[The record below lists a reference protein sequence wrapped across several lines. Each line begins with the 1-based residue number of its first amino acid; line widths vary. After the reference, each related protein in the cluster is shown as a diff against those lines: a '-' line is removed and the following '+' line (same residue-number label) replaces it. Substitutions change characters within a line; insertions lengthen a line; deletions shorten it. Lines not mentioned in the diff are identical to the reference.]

1 MLKLYRP
8 EGSVYTA
15 QDVESWNRT
24 WDEHS
29 IEAAIRWAAA
39 CHLTPVFDRYFPR
52 TGKILEGGCG
62 LGQFVVHYRRRGY
75 DIEGV
80 DFSPLAIERL
90 KSLDPA
96 LPVALADVRKLPYPD
111 ASVACY
117 YSGGVVEHFEE
128 GPTEA
133 LAEARRVLAPDGV
146 LLITVPY
153 VNWIR
158 RGQSLA
164 GKKRRWWD
172 VDTVQ
177 LERRARMAVEPSP
190 AANMRFAE
198 YVFGRGEFRRILE
211 AHGFRVERALGCD
224 VEWGE
229 VVQVLYRWLRRERAS
244 SPHAGPAAGA
254 SPSAEAQGT
263 RARAVKLWKELF
275 VLEHPRMAA
284 LRPLVH
290 ALGAISGHMALFVAR
305 PAGGRLR

>member
-29 IEAAIRWAAA
+29 VEAAIRWAAA
-39 CHLTPVFDRYFPR
+39 CHLTPVFDHYFPR
-52 TGKILEGGCG
+52 PGKILEGGCG

-80 DFSPLAIERL
+80 DFSPLAIARL
-90 KSLDPA
+90 KALDPT
-96 LPVALADVRKLPYPD
+96 LPVALGDVRKLPYAD
-111 ASVACY
+111 GALGCY

-133 LAEARRVLAPDGV
+133 LAEARRVLAPGGV

-158 RGQSLA
+158 HGQSLL
-164 GKKRRWWD
+164 GMRRRWWD
-172 VDTVQ
+172 IDTVL
-177 LERRARMAVEPSP
+177 LERRSRMAVEPP
-190 AANMRFAE
+190 AAPDMRFAE
-198 YVFGRGEFRRILE
+198 YVFGRGEFGRILE
-211 AHGFRVERALGCD
+211 RHGFCVERAVGCD

-229 VVQVLYRWLRRERAS
+229 VIQFLYRRLGRGHGAAPDGVS
-244 SPHAGPAAGA
+244 SPPPRAARGP
-254 SPSAEAQGT
+254 
-263 RARAVKLWKELF
+263 RALAVRLWKELF
-275 VLEHPRMAA
+275 VLEHPSWAP
-284 LRPLVH
+284 LRPLVSLIGT
-290 ALGAISGHMALFVAR
+290 ASGHLVLFVAR
-305 PAGGRLR
+305 RTA